1 MKTRSPYQYQLLNL
15 YQVQE
20 KKLEANEQDNSLS
33 SSSTAYNA
41 EELQMK
47 PLPEA
52 VVIEKILDDNDSE
65 GIEN

>member
-15 YQVQE
+15 YQAQE